1 MLSITKN
8 FSRISAALGF
18 YFLTSL
24 FSSPNQASANTTVCP
39 TNPSSDYFD
48 TNGSCFITPD
58 VYKVTIYEMGLCL
71 SDPLEGTYHNSSG
84 QTFTD
89 NVIDESTCSP
99 TYKNSN
105 GLTVNLAGGA
115 SQTLSGGSNIRPSAG
130 TYPHAYIKVKNVFGL
145 KGSYTLGDTT
155 YYSKS
160 VIQNGAVNGV
170 SDSEESNYTEWNET
184 LVDFDK
190 GSECEPLEENRLMAV
205 SQTFTTGV
213 TGNLKGV
220 LANVNGET
228 YSATT
233 QANCGTSTR
242 IFGAFSPTSPVVITE
257 GTEGLEVSFTITN
270 RGVSVFGGNNP
281 YVVEFGTGPFTPSF
295 ATF

>member
-1 MLSITKN
+1 MISITKN

-18 YFLTSL
+18 CFLTSL

-105 GLTVNLAGGA
+105 GLLVNLAEDG
-115 SQTLSGGSNIRPSAG
+115 SQTLTGGTDIRPSAG
-130 TYPHAYIKVKNVFGL
+130 SYPHAYVKIKNVFGL
-145 KGSYTLGDTT
+145 KGSYILGGTT

-170 SDSEESNYTEWNET
+170 SD
-184 LVDFDK
+184 
-190 GSECEPLEENRLMAV
+190 
-205 SQTFTTGV
+205 
-213 TGNLKGV
+213 
-220 LANVNGET
+220 
-228 YSATT
+228 T
-233 QANCGTSTR
+233 QDRKSTR
-242 IFGAFSPTSPVVITE
+242 LNSSH
-257 GTEGLEVSFTITN
+257 
-270 RGVSVFGGNNP
+270 
-281 YVVEFGTGPFTPSF
+281 
-295 ATF
+295 

>member
-1 MLSITKN
+1 MLMKN
-8 FSRISAALGF
+8 IIKATAGIGFCFFAAL
-18 YFLTSL
+18 LN
-24 FSSPNQASANTTVCP
+24 SSNKASANECP
-39 TNPSSDYFD
+39 TNPSSTYFN
-48 TNGSCFITPD
+48 TNGSCYITPD

-71 SDPLEGTYHNSSG
+71 SDPLEGTYHNDGG

-89 NVIDESTCSP
+89 YVIDESTCSP

-105 GLTVNLAGGA
+105 GLLVNLAEDG
-115 SQTLSGGSNIRPSAG
+115 SQTLTGGTDIRPSAG
-130 TYPHAYIKVKNVFGL
+130 SYPHAYVKIKNVFGL
-145 KGSYTLGDTT
+145 KGSYILGGTT

-170 SDSEESNYTEWNET
+170 SDTQEANYTEWNET

-190 GSECEPLEENRLMAV
+190 GSECEPLEENRWMAV
-205 SQTFTTGV
+205 SETFTTGD
-213 TGNLKGV
+213 TGNLKAV
-220 LANVNGET
+220 LANVSGET

-233 QANCGTSTR
+233 QSNCGSSTR
-242 IFGAFSPTSPVVITE
+242 IFGAFSPTNPIVISE
-257 GTEGLEVSFTITN
+257 GTEGLEVSFKIKN

-295 ATF
+295 AAF

>member
-1 MLSITKN
+1 MKN
-8 FSRISAALGF
+8 IIKATAGIGFCFFAAL
-18 YFLTSL
+18 LN
-24 FSSPNQASANTTVCP
+24 SPNQASANECP
-39 TNPSSDYFD
+39 TNPSSTYFN
-48 TNGSCFITPD
+48 TNGSCYITPD

-71 SDPLEGTYHNSSG
+71 SDPLEGTYHNDGG

-89 NVIDESTCSP
+89 YVIDESTCSP

-105 GLTVNLAGGA
+105 GLLVNLAEDG
-115 SQTLSGGSNIRPSAG
+115 SQTLTGGTDIRPSAG
-130 TYPHAYIKVKNVFGL
+130 SYPHAYVKIKNVFGL
-145 KGSYTLGDTT
+145 KGSYILGGTT

-170 SDSEESNYTEWNET
+170 SDTQEANYTEWNET

-190 GSECEPLEENRLMAV
+190 GSECEPLEENRWMAV
-205 SQTFTTGV
+205 SETFTTGD
-213 TGNLKGV
+213 TGNLKAV
-220 LANVNGET
+220 LANVSGET

-233 QANCGTSTR
+233 QSNCGSSTR
-242 IFGAFSPTSPVVITE
+242 IFGAFSPTNPIVISE
-257 GTEGLEVSFTITN
+257 GTEGLEVSFKIKN

-295 ATF
+295 AAF

>member
-1 MLSITKN
+1 MKN
-8 FSRISAALGF
+8 LIQATAGIGFCFFSAL
-18 YFLTSL
+18 LNA
-24 FSSPNQASANTTVCP
+24 PNQASANECP
-39 TNPSSDYFD
+39 TNPSSAYFN
-48 TNGSCFITPD
+48 TNGSCYITPD

-71 SDPLEGTYHNSSG
+71 SDPLEGTYHNDGG

-89 NVIDESTCSP
+89 YVIDESTCSP

-105 GLTVNLAGGA
+105 GLLVNLAEDG
-115 SQTLSGGSNIRPSAG
+115 SQTLTGGTDIRPSAG
-130 TYPHAYIKVKNVFGL
+130 SYPHAYVKIKNVFGL
-145 KGSYTLGDTT
+145 KGSYILGGTT

-170 SDSEESNYTEWNET
+170 SDTQEANYTEWNET

-190 GSECEPLEENRLMAV
+190 GSECEPLEENRWMAV
-205 SQTFTTGV
+205 SETFTTGD
-213 TGNLKGV
+213 TGNLKAV
-220 LANVNGET
+220 LANVSGET

-233 QANCGTSTR
+233 QSNCGSSTR
-242 IFGAFSPTSPVVITE
+242 IFGAFSPTNPIVISE
-257 GTEGLEVSFTITN
+257 GTEGLEVSFKIKN

-295 ATF
+295 AAF

>member
-1 MLSITKN
+1 MKN
-8 FSRISAALGF
+8 LIQTTGVGFCFFAAL
-18 YFLTSL
+18 LNA
-24 FSSPNQASANTTVCP
+24 PNQASANECP
-39 TNPSSDYFD
+39 TNPSSAYFD
-48 TNGSCFITPD
+48 TNGSCYITPD

-71 SDPLEGTYHNSSG
+71 SDPLEGTYHNDGG

-89 NVIDESTCSP
+89 YVIDESTCSP

-105 GLTVNLAGGA
+105 GLLVNLAEDG
-115 SQTLSGGSNIRPSAG
+115 SQTLTGGTDIRPSAG
-130 TYPHAYIKVKNVFGL
+130 SYPHAYVKIKNVFGL
-145 KGSYTLGDTT
+145 KGSYILGGTT

-170 SDSEESNYTEWNET
+170 SDTQEANYSEWNET

-190 GSECEPLEENRLMAV
+190 GSECEPLEENRWMAV
-205 SQTFTTGV
+205 SETFTTGD
-213 TGNLKGV
+213 TGILKGV
-220 LANVNGET
+220 LANVSGET

-233 QANCGTSTR
+233 QSNCGSSTR
-242 IFGAFSPTSPVVITE
+242 IFGAFSPTNPIVISE
-257 GTEGLEVSFTITN
+257 GTEGLEVSFKIKN

-295 ATF
+295 AAF

>member
-1 MLSITKN
+1 MKN
-8 FSRISAALGF
+8 LIQATTGIGFCFFAAL
-18 YFLTSL
+18 LNA
-24 FSSPNQASANTTVCP
+24 PNQASANECP
-39 TNPSSDYFD
+39 TNPSSAYFN
-48 TNGSCFITPD
+48 TNGSCYITPD

-71 SDPLEGTYHNSSG
+71 SDPLEGTYHNDGG

-89 NVIDESTCSP
+89 YVIDESTCSP

-105 GLTVNLAGGA
+105 GLLVNLAEDG
-115 SQTLSGGSNIRPSAG
+115 SQTLTGGTDIRPSAG
-130 TYPHAYIKVKNVFGL
+130 SYPHAYVKIKNVFGL
-145 KGSYTLGDTT
+145 KGSYILGGTT

-170 SDSEESNYTEWNET
+170 SDTQEANYTEWNET

-190 GSECEPLEENRLMAV
+190 GSECEPLEENRWMAV
-205 SQTFTTGV
+205 SETFTTGD
-213 TGNLKGV
+213 TGNLKAV
-220 LANVNGET
+220 LANVSGET

-233 QANCGTSTR
+233 QSNCGSSTR
-242 IFGAFSPTSPVVITE
+242 IFGAFSPTNPIVISE
-257 GTEGLEVSFTITN
+257 GTEGLEVSFKIKN

-295 ATF
+295 AAF